1 MADISKQARGRW
13 GEDLAARYY
22 ERRGAIVA
30 DRNWR
35 CPVGE
40 LDLVVDDHGVY
51 VFVEVKARRTE
62 RFGPAAAAVG
72 VDKQRRIRHLAVE
85 WLRAHGLPRVEVR
98 FDVVTVTGVR
108 LECIEG
114 AF

>member
-1 MADISKQARGRW
+1 MTDISNQARGRW

-22 ERRGAIVA
+22 ERRGATVA

-35 CPVGE
+35 CPTGE
-40 LDLVVDDHGVY
+40 HDLVVDDHGTY

-62 RFGPAAAAVG
+62 RFGPPAAAVG
-72 VDKQRRIRHLAVE
+72 VAKQQRIRRLAVE
-85 WLRAHGLPRVEVR
+85 WLRAHGHPRVEVR
-98 FDVVTVTGVR
+98 FDVVSITGVH